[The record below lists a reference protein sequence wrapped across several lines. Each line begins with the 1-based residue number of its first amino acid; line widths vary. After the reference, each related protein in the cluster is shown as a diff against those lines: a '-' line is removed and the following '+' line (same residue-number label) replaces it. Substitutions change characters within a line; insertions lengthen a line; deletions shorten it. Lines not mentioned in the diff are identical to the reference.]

1 MPAAL
6 AVAVGGAAGSLARF
20 YMIVAMKRVDQVFPW
35 GTLLVNVLGSFLIGA
50 VWAWFLDR
58 PDTPEWV
65 RVGLMTGVLGGYTTL
80 SSVSLETV
88 LLLESGAYWQ
98 AGASVAANLG
108 LSVLACLAALWLCR
122 PLFAA

>member
-1 MPAAL
+1 MHPAL
-6 AVAVGGAAGSLARF
+6 AVALGGGAGALTRF
-20 YMIVAMKRVDQVFPW
+20 YLVVAMKRVDTEFPW
-35 GTLLVNVLGSFLIGA
+35 GTLLVNVLGSFAIGA

-88 LLLESGAYWQ
+88 LLLESGAYWP
-98 AGASVAANLG
+98 ALANLAANFGLG
-108 LSVLACLAALWLCR
+108 LLACLAALWLFR

>member
-1 MPAAL
+1 MHPAL
-6 AVAVGGAAGSLARF
+6 AVALGGAGGALARF
-20 YMIVAMKRVDQVFPW
+20 YMVVALKRVDQLFPW

-58 PDTPEWV
+58 PATPEWV

-98 AGASVAANLG
+98 AALNVAANLG
-108 LSVLACLAALWLCR
+108 
-122 PLFAA
+122 

>member
-1 MPAAL
+1 MPISL
-6 AVAVGGAAGSLARF
+6 AVALGGGAGALARF
-20 YMIVAMKRVDQVFPW
+20 YMVVALKRIDAVFPW

-65 RVGLMTGVLGGYTTL
+65 RLGLMTGVLGGYTTL

-88 LLLESGAYWQ
+88 LLLESGAYWT
-98 AGASVAANLG
+98 AGANAAANFGLG
-108 LSVLACLAALWLCR
+108 LLACLAGLWLAR
-122 PLFAA
+122 PLFAP

>member
-1 MPAAL
+1 MHPAL
-6 AVAVGGAAGSLARF
+6 AVALGGAAGSLARF
-20 YMIVAMKRVDQVFPW
+20 YLVVAMKRLDTVFPW

-98 AGASVAANLG
+98 AGANIAANFLLG
-108 LSVLACLAALWLCR
+108 VLACLAALWACR
-122 PLFAA
+122 PLFAP

>member
-1 MPAAL
+1 MHPAL
-6 AVAVGGAAGSLARF
+6 AVALGGAAGALARF
-20 YMIVAMKRVDQVFPW
+20 YLVVALRRIDHTFPW

-58 PDTPEWV
+58 PGTPEWV

-88 LLLESGAYWQ
+88 LLLESGAHWP
-98 AGASVAANLG
+98 ALANLAANFGLG
-108 LSVLACLAALWLCR
+108 LLACLAALWLFR

>member
-1 MPAAL
+1 MHPAL
-6 AVAVGGAAGSLARF
+6 AVALGGAAGSLARF
-20 YMIVAMKRVDQVFPW
+20 YLVVAMKRLDTVFPW

-98 AGASVAANLG
+98 AGANVAANLVLG
-108 LSVLACLAALWLCR
+108 VLACLAALWLCR
-122 PLFAA
+122 PLFAP

>member
-1 MPAAL
+1 MHPAL
-6 AVAVGGAAGSLARF
+6 AVALGGAAGSLARF
-20 YMIVAMKRVDQVFPW
+20 YVVVALRRVDTLFPW

-88 LLLESGAYWQ
+88 LLLQSGQWPSAL
-98 AGASVAANLG
+98 ANVAANFGLG
-108 LSVLACLAALWLCR
+108 VLACLAALWLCR
-122 PLFAA
+122 PLFAP

>member
-1 MPAAL
+1 MHPAI
-6 AVAVGGAAGSLARF
+6 AVALGGAAGSLARF
-20 YMIVAMKRVDQVFPW
+20 YIVVAMKRLDTMLPW

-98 AGASVAANLG
+98 AGANIAANFVLG
-108 LSVLACLAALWLCR
+108 VLACLAALWLCR
-122 PLFAA
+122 PLFAP

>member
-1 MPAAL
+1 MQAAL

-20 YMIVAMKRVDQVFPW
+20 YLVVALKRIDVLFPW
-35 GTLLVNVLGSFLIGA
+35 GTLLVNVAGSFLIGA

-58 PDTPEWV
+58 PDTPEWL

-88 LLLESGAYWQ
+88 LMLESGAWWP
-98 AGASVAANLG
+98 AAANVIANFGLG
-108 LSVLACLAALWLCR
+108 IAACLAALWLFR

>member
-1 MPAAL
+1 MHPAL
-6 AVAVGGAAGSLARF
+6 AVALGGAAGALARF
-20 YMIVAMKRVDQVFPW
+20 GTVVALKRIDAVFPW

-88 LLLESGAYWQ
+88 LLLESGAYWP
-98 AGASVAANLG
+98 AAANAAGNLLLG
-108 LSVLACLAALWLCR
+108 VLACLAALWLCR
-122 PLFAA
+122 PLFAP

>member
-1 MPAAL
+1 MHPAL
-6 AVAVGGAAGSLARF
+6 AVALGGAAGSLARF
-20 YMIVAMKRVDQVFPW
+20 YMVVALKRVDTLFPW
-35 GTLLVNVLGSFLIGA
+35 GTLLVNVAGSFLIGA

-88 LLLESGAYWQ
+88 LLIESGAWGP
-98 AGASVAANLG
+98 AAANVFANLALG
-108 LSVLACLAALWLCR
+108 VLACLAGLWLCR
-122 PLFAA
+122 PLFAP

>member
-1 MPAAL
+1 MHPAL
-6 AVAVGGAAGSLARF
+6 AVALGGAAGSLARF
-20 YMIVAMKRVDQVFPW
+20 YVVVALKRVDQLFPW

-58 PDTPEWV
+58 PGTPEWV

-88 LLLESGAYWQ
+88 LLLESGAYWT
-98 AGASVAANLG
+98 AAANAAANLLLG
-108 LSVLACLAALWLCR
+108 LLACLAALWACR
-122 PLFAA
+122 PLFAP

>member
-1 MPAAL
+1 MHPAL
-6 AVAVGGAAGSLARF
+6 AVGLGGAAGALGRF
-20 YMIVAMKRVDQVFPW
+20 YLVVAMKRLDTVFPW

-98 AGASVAANLG
+98 AGANVAANFLLG
-108 LSVLACLAALWLCR
+108 VLACLAALWLCR
-122 PLFAA
+122 PLFAP

>member
-1 MPAAL
+1 MHPAL
-6 AVAVGGAAGSLARF
+6 AVALGGAAGSLARF
-20 YMIVAMKRVDQVFPW
+20 YLIVALKRYDTLFPW

-58 PDTPEWV
+58 PETPEWV
-65 RVGLMTGVLGGYTTL
+65 RVGLMTGMLGGYTTL

-98 AGASVAANLG
+98 AGANIAANFVLG
-108 LSVLACLAALWLCR
+108 VLACLAALWLCR
-122 PLFAA
+122 PLFAP

>member
-1 MPAAL
+1 MHPAL
-6 AVAVGGAAGSLARF
+6 AVALGGGAGALARF
-20 YMIVAMKRVDQVFPW
+20 YLVVAMKRLDTVFPW

-98 AGASVAANLG
+98 AGANIAANFLLG
-108 LSVLACLAALWLCR
+108 VLACLAALWICR
-122 PLFAA
+122 PLFAP

>member
-1 MPAAL
+1 MHPAL
-6 AVAVGGAAGSLARF
+6 AVALGGAAGALARF
-20 YMIVAMKRVDQVFPW
+20 YMVVALKRADQVFPW
-35 GTLLVNVLGSFLIGA
+35 GTLAVNVIGSFLIGA

-88 LLLESGAYWQ
+88 LLLESGAW
-98 AGASVAANLG
+98 APALGNAVANIVLG
-108 LSVLACLAALWLCR
+108 LLACWAALWLCR
-122 PLFAA
+122 PLFAP

>member
-1 MPAAL
+1 MHPAL
-6 AVAVGGAAGSLARF
+6 AVALGGAAGSLARF
-20 YMIVAMKRVDQVFPW
+20 YVVVALKRIDHLFPW

-58 PDTPEWV
+58 PDTPEWI

-88 LLLESGAYWQ
+88 LLLESGAYWP
-98 AGASVAANLG
+98 AAANLVANFG
-108 LSVLACLAALWLCR
+108 LGLLACLAALWLFR
-122 PLFAA
+122 PIFVA